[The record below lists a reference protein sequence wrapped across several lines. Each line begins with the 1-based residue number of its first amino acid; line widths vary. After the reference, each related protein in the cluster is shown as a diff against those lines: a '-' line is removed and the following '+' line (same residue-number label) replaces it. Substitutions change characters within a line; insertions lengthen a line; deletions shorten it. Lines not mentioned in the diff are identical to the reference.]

1 MAVATAP
8 TPRGA
13 VPATPSAPGAPT
25 SWRVAHPLLSLVAR
39 RGLAGIV
46 TLLAVSIVVFF
57 ATQILPGNAAY
68 SVLGRTA
75 TPGRLHAL
83 ELQLHL
89 NRPKLDQY
97 WVWLSGLLTGRLGN
111 SLADGLPIWGVIEPR
126 LVDSSALVFIS
137 GAIGTVLG
145 VAFGAVAALRKDSWF
160 DHISSVVALAVT
172 ALPEFVIGIG
182 LIILFSIDVFHI
194 VPAVSFLPAGTYFWN
209 APKLLILPVATL
221 TIVIIP
227 YIYRMMRA
235 AMVEALESEYVEMAR
250 LKGVPSGRLVIK
262 HALPNAIAPTIQVVG
277 LNFLYLAGGI
287 VIVENVFGYPGIGQG
302 LYFAVQNRDIPEIQ
316 LIVLILAAFYV
327 FMNIVT
333 DVIALLATPRRRIA
347 R

>member
-1 MAVATAP
+1 
-8 TPRGA
+8 
-13 VPATPSAPGAPT
+13 
-25 SWRVAHPLLSLVAR
+25 
-39 RGLAGIV
+39 
-46 TLLAVSIVVFF
+46 
-57 ATQILPGNAAY
+57 
-68 SVLGRTA
+68 
-75 TPGRLHAL
+75 
-83 ELQLHL
+83 
-89 NRPKLDQY
+89 
-97 WVWLSGLLTGRLGN
+97 
-111 SLADGLPIWGVIEPR
+111 
-126 LVDSSALVFIS
+126 
-137 GAIGTVLG
+137 
-145 VAFGAVAALRKDSWF
+145 
-160 DHISSVVALAVT
+160 VALAVT

>member
-1 MAVATAP
+1 VAVATAP
-8 TPRGA
+8 VSP
-13 VPATPSAPGAPT
+13 PAAPAAPPPT
-25 SWRVAHPLLSLVAR
+25 ASSWRTEHPILHLVVH
-39 RGLAGIV
+39 RGLAGIL
-46 TLLAVSIVVFF
+46 TLFAVSIVVFL
-57 ATQILPGNAAY
+57 ATQTLPGNAAY
-68 SVLGRTA
+68 SVLGRSA

-83 ELQLHL
+83 ERQLHL
-89 NRPKLDQY
+89 NRHAYDQY
-97 WVWLSGLLTGRLGN
+97 WTWLSGIFTGRLGN
-111 SLADGLPIWGVIEPR
+111 SLANGLPVWGQIEPR

-137 GAIGTVLG
+137 GAIGTLLG
-145 VAFGAVAALRKDSWF
+145 VALGAVAALFKDSWF
-160 DHISSVVALAVT
+160 DHVSSVVALAVT
-172 ALPEFVIGIG
+172 SLPEFVIGIG

-209 APKLLILPVATL
+209 SPKLLILPIATL
-221 TIVIIP
+221 IIVIIP

-250 LKGVPSGRLVIK
+250 LKGVGSRRLVIR

-287 VIVENVFGYPGIGQG
+287 VIVEVLFGYPGIGQG
-302 LYFAVQNRDIPEIQ
+302 LFFAVQNRDIPEIQ

-327 FMNIVT
+327 FMNIVS
-333 DVIALLATPRRRIA
+333 DVIALLATPRRRIP

>member
-1 MAVATAP
+1 VAVATAP
-8 TPRGA
+8 ASPAPAREAPAGP
-13 VPATPSAPGAPT
+13 PATTP
-25 SWRVAHPLLSLVAR
+25 WRTTHPILDLVVH
-39 RGLAGIV
+39 RGIAGLV
-46 TLLAVSIVVFF
+46 TLFVVSVVVFA
-57 ATQILPGNAAY
+57 ATQLLPGNAAY
-68 SVLGRTA
+68 SVLGRSA

-97 WVWLSGLLTGRLGN
+97 WIWLSGLLTGKIGN
-111 SLADGLPIWGVIEPR
+111 SLANGLPVWGQVAPR
-126 LVDSSALVFIS
+126 LVNSAALVFIS
-137 GAIGTVLG
+137 GFIGTLVGMAL
-145 VAFGAVAALRKDSWF
+145 GAVAALRKDSWF

-172 ALPEFVIGIG
+172 SLPEFVIGIF
-182 LIILFSIDVFHI
+182 LIILFAVDIFH
-194 VPAVSFLPAGTYFWN
+194 VLPGVSFLGAGVHFWN
-209 APKLLILPVATL
+209 APKLLVLPIATL
-221 TIVIIP
+221 VIVIVP

-235 AMVEALESEYVEMAR
+235 AMVEALESDYVEMAR
-250 LKGVPSGRLVIK
+250 LKGVPSKRLVIR

-287 VIVENVFGYPGIGQG
+287 VIVEVLFGYPGIGQG
-302 LYFAVQNRDIPEIQ
+302 LYFAVQNRDIPTIQ

>member
-1 MAVATAP
+1 VAVATAP
-8 TPRGA
+8 
-13 VPATPSAPGAPT
+13 APGSTPAAPVEPAAPT
-25 SWRVAHPLLSLVAR
+25 PWRVTHPLLNLVAR

-46 TLLAVSIVVFF
+46 TLFAVSIVVFL

-75 TPGRLHAL
+75 TKGRLHAL

-89 NRPKLDQY
+89 NRPALAQY
-97 WVWLSGLLTGRLGN
+97 WTWLSGIFTGRLGN
-111 SLADGLPIWGVIEPR
+111 SLANGLPVWGQIEPR

-145 VAFGAVAALRKDSWF
+145 VALGATAALRKDSWF
-160 DHISSVVALAVT
+160 DHITSVAALAVT

-182 LIILFSIDVFHI
+182 LVILFSIDVFH
-194 VPAVSFLPAGTYFWN
+194 VLPAVSFLPAGTYFWN
-209 APKLLILPVATL
+209 SPKLLVLPIATL
-221 TIVIIP
+221 VIVIIP

-250 LKGVPSGRLVIK
+250 LKGVPARRLVIK

-287 VIVENVFGYPGIGQG
+287 VIVEVVFGYPGIGQG

-316 LIVLILAAFYV
+316 LIVVILAAFYV
-327 FMNIVT
+327 FMNILS